1 MRTLAIFLSVNGRLC
16 SLEKYEIEKIKKE
29 SSLNKRK
36 ERQQPCLHNQS
47 IYFKRTKTK
56 QIIK

>member
-1 MRTLAIFLSVNGRLC
+1 MFNCHLC